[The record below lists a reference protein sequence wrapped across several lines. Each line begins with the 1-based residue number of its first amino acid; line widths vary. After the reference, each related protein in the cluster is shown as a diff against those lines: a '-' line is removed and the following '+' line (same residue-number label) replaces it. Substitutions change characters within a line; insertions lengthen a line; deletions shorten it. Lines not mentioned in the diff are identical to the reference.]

1 MYGYQPGYYM
11 PSQPMGQLEQLR
23 TNQQP
28 MMPQP
33 ARPQNQMI
41 WVQGESGAKSYMVA
55 AGNSVPLW
63 DSERQTIYI
72 KSCDAS
78 GMPSMRVLDY
88 VERTAPQP
96 KPVAAAAPAVD
107 YVTREEFNALSARI
121 DAMNAK
127 PAKASKKE
135 AAPDEPT
142 V

>member
-11 PSQPMGQLEQLR
+11 PGQPMGQLEQLR

-96 KPVAAAAPAVD
+96 
-107 YVTREEFNALSARI
+107 
-121 DAMNAK
+121 
-127 PAKASKKE
+127 
-135 AAPDEPT
+135 
-142 V
+142 

>member
-1 MYGYQPGYYM
+1 MYGYTGGYYM
-11 PSQPMGQLEQLR
+11 PTQQPMGQLEQLR
-23 TNQQP
+23 MQQP
-28 MMPQP
+28 QQSANRQIAP
-33 ARPQNQMI
+33 MI
-41 WVQGESGAKSYMVA
+41 WVQGETGAKSYMVA
-55 AGNSVPLW
+55 PGNSVPLW

-135 AAPDEPT
+135 AVPDEPT